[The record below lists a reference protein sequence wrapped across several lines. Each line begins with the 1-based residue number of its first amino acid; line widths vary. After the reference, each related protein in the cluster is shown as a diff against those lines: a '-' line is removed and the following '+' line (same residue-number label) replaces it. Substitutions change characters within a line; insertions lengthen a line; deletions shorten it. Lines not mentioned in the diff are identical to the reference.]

1 MPTQPSA
8 GHAACPYRASSS
20 AREISL
26 YLSPQVIIRRTPC
39 APCFYANLG
48 GRLATNLCCTDPV
61 LCALA
66 LRAEL
71 AGTERRAANL
81 TELTPKQGQWRFMTR
96 LFEFCRAMF
105 GIGLLLALA
114 QVCGAYS
121 VLTHEEVVDLLWK
134 DNIQPLLSKRF
145 PAATPDDL
153 KKAHAFAYGG
163 SVVQDMGY
171 YPFGNKYFS
180 DLTHYVRSGDFVVNL
195 INESS
200 DLNEYAFALGAL
212 AHYSADN
219 LGHPTVNQAVGL
231 EFPKLRRKFGN
242 EVTYADNPKAHI
254 RTEFGF
260 DVTQVAKNRY
270 TSDRYHDFIG
280 FEVSKPVLER
290 AFQDTYG
297 IPLSDVLSKEDLAV
311 GTFRRAIGTIIPE
324 MTRVALV
331 ARKQEIVSETPNF
344 NARKFRY
351 YLSRANYQKEW
362 GKGYRRPGFGTR
374 LLAFFLKFVPKVGPF
389 KALDFKI
396 PTHKTEDLYIAS
408 VNHTLDNYKSL
419 LREVDTKKL
428 SLPNTDFDTGR
439 MTHTG
444 EYVLTDNAYA
454 HLLDQLAKKNFDQ
467 VTPEL
472 RENILA
478 FYSDPSAP
486 NATKKKSGAW
496 EKTQDE
502 VAKLKAFTPPETPPI
517 QTFPAIQSSPGPS
530 QNAEEDF
537 PDDAQIF

>member
-1 MPTQPSA
+1 
-8 GHAACPYRASSS
+8 
-20 AREISL
+20 
-26 YLSPQVIIRRTPC
+26 
-39 APCFYANLG
+39 
-48 GRLATNLCCTDPV
+48 
-61 LCALA
+61 
-66 LRAEL
+66 
-71 AGTERRAANL
+71 
-81 TELTPKQGQWRFMTR
+81 MTR
-96 LFEFCRAMF
+96 LFDFCRAMI
-105 GIGLLLALA
+105 GIGLLLVLA

-163 SVVQDMGY
+163 SLVQDMGY

-219 LGHPTVNQAVGL
+219 LGHPTINRAVGL

-419 LREVDTKKL
+419 LREVDTKRL

-496 EKTQDE
+496 QKTQDE
-502 VAKLKAFTPPETPPI
+502 VAKLKAFTPAETPAI
-517 QTFPAIQSSPGPS
+517 QASPAIQSSPGPS
-530 QNAEEDF
+530 RNAEEVF

>member
-1 MPTQPSA
+1 
-8 GHAACPYRASSS
+8 
-20 AREISL
+20 
-26 YLSPQVIIRRTPC
+26 
-39 APCFYANLG
+39 
-48 GRLATNLCCTDPV
+48 
-61 LCALA
+61 
-66 LRAEL
+66 
-71 AGTERRAANL
+71 
-81 TELTPKQGQWRFMTR
+81 
-96 LFEFCRAMF
+96 
-105 GIGLLLALA
+105 
-114 QVCGAYS
+114 

-134 DNIQPLLSKRF
+134 DDIQPLLAKRF
-145 PAATPDDL
+145 PGASPDDL

-163 SVVQDMGY
+163 CLIQDMGY

-180 DLTHYVRSGDFVVNL
+180 DLTHYVRSGDFIVNL
-195 INESS
+195 LNEAS

-212 AHYSADN
+212 AHYSSDN
-219 LGHPTVNQAVGL
+219 LGHPVVNQAVGL
-231 EFPKLRRKFGN
+231 EFPNLRKRFGK

-280 FEVSKPVLER
+280 FEVAKPVLER

-297 IPLSDVLSKEDLAV
+297 IPLSDVLSKEDLAI
-311 GTFRRAIGTIIPE
+311 GTFRRAISTIIPE

-331 ARKQEIVSETPNF
+331 ARKKEIVSETPNF
-344 NARKFRY
+344 NSRKFRY

-374 LLAFFLKFVPKVGPF
+374 VLAFVLKFMPKVGPF

-396 PTHKTEDLYIAS
+396 PTRKTEDLYIAS

-419 LREVDTKKL
+419 LVEVRTNKL
-428 SLPNTDFDTGR
+428 RLANTDFDTGR
-439 MTHTG
+439 PTHAG

-454 HLLDQLAKKNFDQ
+454 HLLDQLAKHNFDQ

-478 FYSDPSAP
+478 FYRDPSAP
-486 NATKKKSGAW
+486 VATKRKTAAW

-502 VAKLKAFTPPETPPI
+502 VQRLKLFVPTPS
-517 QTFPAIQSSPGPS
+517 PAIEVTTLP
-530 QNAEEDF
+530 
-537 PDDAQIF
+537 

>member
-1 MPTQPSA
+1 M
-8 GHAACPYRASSS
+8 
-20 AREISL
+20 
-26 YLSPQVIIRRTPC
+26 RR
-39 APCFYANLG
+39 L
-48 GRLATNLCCTDPV
+48 L
-61 LCALA
+61 
-66 LRAEL
+66 EL
-71 AGTERRAANL
+71 
-81 TELTPKQGQWRFMTR
+81 W
-96 LFEFCRAMF
+96 RAML
-105 GIGLLLALA
+105 GIGLLFLLS
-114 QVCGAYS
+114 QVSGAYS

-134 DNIQPLLSKRF
+134 DDIQPLLTKRF
-145 PAATPDDL
+145 PGASAEDL

-163 SVVQDMGY
+163 CLVQDMGY

-180 DLTHYVRSGDFVVNL
+180 DLTHYVRTGDFIVNL
-195 INESS
+195 LNEAS

-212 AHYSADN
+212 AHYSSDN
-219 LGHPTVNQAVGL
+219 LGHPIVNQAVAL
-231 EFPKLRRKFGN
+231 QFPKLRQKFGK

-297 IPLSDVLSKEDLAV
+297 VPLSDVLTKEDLAI
-311 GTFRRAIGTIIPE
+311 GTFRRAISTILPE

-331 ARKQEIVSETPNF
+331 ARKSEIVAETPNF

-351 YLSRANYQKEW
+351 YLSRANYQREW

-374 LLAFFLKFVPKVGPF
+374 VLAFFLTFMPKVGPF

-396 PTHKTEDLYIAS
+396 PTRKTEDLYIAS
-408 VNHTLDNYKSL
+408 VNHTLDNYKNL
-419 LREVDTKKL
+419 LIEVRANKL
-428 SLPNTDFDTGR
+428 RLANTDFDTGR
-439 MTHTG
+439 MTHAG

-454 HLLDQLAKKNFDQ
+454 HLLDQLAKHNFDQ

-472 RENILA
+472 RQNILA
-478 FYSDPSAP
+478 FYGDP
-486 NATKKKSGAW
+486 NAPVATKRKTAAW

-502 VAKLKAFTPPETPPI
+502 VQRLKVFIPSPS
-517 QTFPAIQSSPGPS
+517 PAIEVTTLP
-530 QNAEEDF
+530 
-537 PDDAQIF
+537 